1 MKPESSPGFTIV
13 EMMVVVVILGI
24 ASSIAVA
31 NLQRIWEREQV
42 ITAGSELVGWLEQAR
57 RAGIAGPRCTVTF
70 SSGAVAQNGTLA
82 QVANNSTGRCTT
94 IQPLRLSGL
103 TANHSITA
111 TPSVAS
117 LTFTI
122 RGTVS
127 LASGSGNQRVLLS
140 SSQSGYTRCVAIDN
154 LLGNIALGRPSG
166 NTCDTTQGG

>member
-1 MKPESSPGFTIV
+1 MKATASHGFTIV
-13 EMMVVVVILGI
+13 ETMVAVVILGI
-24 ASSIAVA
+24 ASSIAIT
-31 NLQRIWEREQV
+31 NFQRVWEREQV
-42 ITAGSELVGWLEQAR
+42 IAAGSELVGWLEQAR
-57 RAGIAGPRCTVTF
+57 RAGIAGPGCTVTF
-70 SSGAVAQNGTLA
+70 SSGAVAQNGILA
-82 QVANNSTGRCTT
+82 QVANNSTGRCST
-94 IQPLRLSGL
+94 IQPLLLSGL

-127 LASGSGNQRVLLS
+127 LASGSGNQRVVLA
-140 SSQSGYTRCVAIDN
+140 SSQSGYARCVAIDN